1 MTKKELEYIVKLV
14 NDYVDQRIESI
25 IDAGEENLLEP
36 TSFELNY
43 MKGYT
48 GNMFV
53 EHTLIRRL
61 LKWIEGNK
69 ENPIEYV
76 VSYDKLPAIGKE
88 KTLYVIISEN
98 GIYGWN
104 GSEYVVLGGS
114 GEYESEIQDKET
126 IVPESIGGIEAGTK
140 LSQLEGKTFGQMFD
154 YLLFPEINPT
164 IQNPYAS
171 ISFVSFSNNG
181 IYKVGAAA
189 PVKSNFSTS
198 FNRGLC
204 SVVGQPSKNR
214 AGELDLVRSFIYYGS
229 IQQEL
234 PTEIPLGQTTYRY
247 RAYHEQGDTLLTSKG
262 NVATKDANGSTITN
276 PLPAGYVDSNSISI
290 FGTYPYISN
299 GKTTTDAIDKDYPTE
314 MVEAELPLQKWSD
327 TKVNV
332 KYASEAATGIRAMF
346 KFPATRTI
354 VKVELKDDLSGDWSD
369 VTSSFTQTTSAGTVN
384 VEGNE
389 IAYNS
394 ITTNNVSLL
403 GNCHY
408 RFTLNT
414 I

>member
-1 MTKKELEYIVKLV
+1 MTKREIEEIINQLKSYIDSVLSGYGQASLTFSSFEKDYMKYYSGKESLRQDTFRIFLRSLEDMFKESDDVYFYDSYADFPKEGTPKKIYVSKKETTLYTWDNEYI
-14 NDYVDQRIESI
+14 Q
-25 IDAGEENLLEP
+25 
-36 TSFELNY
+36 
-43 MKGYT
+43 
-48 GNMFV
+48 
-53 EHTLIRRL
+53 
-61 LKWIEGNK
+61 
-69 ENPIEYV
+69 
-76 VSYDKLPAIGKE
+76 
-88 KTLYVIISEN
+88 
-98 GIYGWN
+98 
-104 GSEYVVLGGS
+104 LGGIS
-114 GEYESEIQDKET
+114 SYESEIQDKET

-164 IQNPYAS
+164 VQNPSAS

-189 PVKSNFSTS
+189 PAKSNFSTS

-204 SVVGQPSKNR
+204 SVVGQPNKNR

-229 IQQEL
+229 IQQSL

-262 NVATKDANGSTITN
+262 NVATKNSLGSTITN

-299 GKTTTDAIDKDYPTE
+299 GKTTTDNIDKDYPTE

-332 KYASEAATGIRAMF
+332 KYASEASTGIRAMF
-346 KFPATRTI
+346 KFPATRTV

-369 VTSSFTQTTSAGTVN
+369 VTSSFTQAASAGTVN
-384 VEGNE
+384 VEGTE
-389 IAYNS
+389 ITYNS
-394 ITTNNVSLL
+394 ITTKNVSLL

-408 RFTLNT
+408 RFTLN
-414 I
+414 

>member
-1 MTKKELEYIVKLV
+1 MTKREIEEIINQLKSYIDSVL
-14 NDYVDQRIESI
+14 NGYGQTS
-25 IDAGEENLLEP
+25 L
-36 TSFELNY
+36 TFSSFEKNY
-43 MKGYT
+43 MKY
-48 GNMFV
+48 
-53 EHTLIRRL
+53 
-61 LKWIEGNK
+61 
-69 ENPIEYV
+69 Y
-76 VSYDKLPAIGKE
+76 SGKE
-88 KTLYVIISEN
+88 SLRQDTFRIFLRSLEYMFKESDDVYFYDSYADFPKQGTPKKIYVSKKETTLYIWEN
-98 GIYGWN
+98 
-104 GSEYVVLGGS
+104 EYIQLGGIS
-114 GEYESEIQDKET
+114 SYESEIQDKET

-164 IQNPYAS
+164 VQNPSAS

-189 PVKSNFSTS
+189 PAKSNFSTS

-204 SVVGQPSKNR
+204 SVVGQPNKNR

-229 IQQEL
+229 IQQSL

-262 NVATKDANGSTITN
+262 NVATKNSLGSTITN

-299 GKTTTDAIDKDYPTE
+299 GKTTTDNIDKDYPTE

-332 KYASEAATGIRAMF
+332 KYASEASTGIRAMF
-346 KFPATRTI
+346 KFPATRTV

-369 VTSSFTQTTSAGTVN
+369 VTSSFTQAASAGTVN
-384 VEGNE
+384 VEGTE
-389 IAYNS
+389 ITYNS
-394 ITTNNVSLL
+394 ITTKNVSLL

-408 RFTLNT
+408 RFTLN
-414 I
+414 

>member
-1 MTKKELEYIVKLV
+1 MTKREIEEIINQLKSYIDSVLNGYGQSSLTFSSFEKDYMKYYSGKESLRQDTFRIFLRSLEDMFKESDDVYFYDSYADFPKEGTPKKIYVSKKETTLYTWDNEYI
-14 NDYVDQRIESI
+14 
-25 IDAGEENLLEP
+25 P
-36 TSFELNY
+36 
-43 MKGYT
+43 
-48 GNMFV
+48 
-53 EHTLIRRL
+53 
-61 LKWIEGNK
+61 
-69 ENPIEYV
+69 
-76 VSYDKLPAIGKE
+76 
-88 KTLYVIISEN
+88 
-98 GIYGWN
+98 
-104 GSEYVVLGGS
+104 LGGIS
-114 GEYESEIQDKET
+114 SYESEIKDKET

-164 IQNPYAS
+164 VQNPYAS

-229 IQQEL
+229 VQQEL

-262 NVATKDANGSTITN
+262 NVATKDANGSPITN
-276 PLPAGYVDSNSISI
+276 PLPAGYVDSNAISI

-332 KYASEAATGIRAMF
+332 KYASEASTGIRAMF

-369 VTSSFTQTTSAGTVN
+369 VTSSFTQATSAGTVN

-389 IAYNS
+389 IAYSS